1 MLHHSCVR
9 CRIKKIRCDGASPCA
24 HCVDNQVAD
33 ECERA
38 MRKARTRKATSD
50 ASKGAR
56 SVSSAGRDSFSFNR
70 ASPYSLSHR
79 PLAHAAQPVSTPEAE
94 IASIVAQDSRTP
106 TRRYAASVTSSVSDL
121 DVGGGSRS
129 RRVSAELAQRARN
142 TIGDFNVAERVI
154 DTHFYWRCSSMV
166 YSCIHLPTLQLMLR
180 RLYSPED
187 SETLGEDELA
197 VVLLALA
204 MAIQFAPHD
213 ASESDLMPMCQ
224 NLGASMTPLE
234 RQHALH
240 ALAVPLLQ
248 RMVFSSEATL
258 QQLQACILTIV
269 YDLDSAGFKEQMRLH
284 AVRAAQALRLDHIN
298 TDVPV
303 TVDNEMGVRAWWFL
317 VCRDWFVS
325 PQKGSYLLH
334 PHHFTT
340 RMPLIVSDEAL
351 ERIPSELPL
360 TSLQEPSVKWLPVRW
375 TEPLIRLATL
385 VRSLVDEKLRSH
397 ASGILP
403 FEKVEK
409 GFSEL
414 IDALPHG
421 FRIDEIYVVNAGKP
435 KSGCQ
440 ERYSIERWLLHQA
453 IFAAMLGFY
462 EVQLGEAVSAEI
474 VALANHIL
482 DLQGRLR
489 HRCHVANSLR
499 INVDSVVRASMLICT
514 DLMHQART
522 GGSGLA
528 RQISLGRVREAMVRV
543 NAQTPATQADV
554 EFVSTLLRAEA
565 RLWEQHRSNFNGS
578 FDSMVTLGGG
588 STTSSAS
595 IATEDHSASSLSVFS
610 APLTP
615 LSIEAGADVRTG
627 PVDSPSHSLVE
638 ASMRAEAMRT
648 EDSTASV
655 YPKDA
660 GICPALHVDSAAV
673 DKLWKQ
679 VIEFLQ
685 ESPE

>member
-1 MLHHSCVR
+1 MLHHSCAR
-9 CRIKKIRCDGASPCA
+9 CRTKKIRCDGASPCA

-33 ECERA
+33 ECKRV
-38 MRKARTRKATSD
+38 MRKSRTRKD

-56 SVSSAGRDSFSFNR
+56 SVSSAARDSFSFNR
-70 ASPYSLSHR
+70 ASPYSSSHR
-79 PLAHAAQPVSTPEAE
+79 PLANAAQPVVTSEAE
-94 IASIVAQDSRTP
+94 TASFVAQQARTS
-106 TRRYAASVTSSVSDL
+106 TRPYAASMTSSVPDL
-121 DVGGGSRS
+121 DVSGGSRS
-129 RRVSAELAQRARN
+129 RRVSAELAQRARE
-142 TIGDFNVAERVI
+142 TIGDLKVAERMI

-166 YSCIHLPTLQLMLR
+166 YSCIHLPTLQLTLP
-180 RLYSPED
+180 RLYSPEVSD
-187 SETLGEDELA
+187 AVGEDELA
-197 VVLLALA
+197 VVLLVLA

-224 NLGASMTPLE
+224 DLGASMTPLE
-234 RQHALH
+234 RQNALH
-240 ALAVPLLQ
+240 ALAAPLLQ

-258 QQLQACILTIV
+258 QQLQACILTVV

-284 AVRAAQALRLDHIN
+284 AVRAAQTLRLDHIN
-298 TDVPV
+298 ADVPV

-340 RMPLIVSDEAL
+340 RMPLMVSDEAL
-351 ERIPSELPL
+351 ERIPLELPL
-360 TSLQEPSVKWLPVRW
+360 PSLQEPSDKWLPVRW
-375 TEPLIRLATL
+375 MEPLIRLATL

-397 ASGILP
+397 ASGPLP
-403 FEKVEK
+403 FHKVEK

-414 IDALPHG
+414 IDALPRG
-421 FRIDEIYVVNAGKP
+421 FRIDEIYLVNTGQP

-462 EVQLGEAVSAEI
+462 EVQLGEAVSAE
-474 VALANHIL
+474 VVTLANHIL

-489 HRCHVANSLR
+489 HRCNVVNSLR

-522 GGSGLA
+522 GGSSLA

-565 RLWEQHRSNFNGS
+565 RLWEQHRTNFNGS
-578 FDSMVTLGGG
+578 FDGMVTLGGG

-615 LSIEAGADVRTG
+615 LSIETGADVRMG
-627 PVDSPSHSLVE
+627 SADSPAHSLVE

-648 EDSTASV
+648 EDSKASMF
-655 YPKDA
+655 PKDT